1 MIGRVIGNRY
11 RIIEELGGGGMAVV
25 YLGQDM
31 LLNRNVTLKVLREEY
46 ARDEDFVRRFRQE
59 ARAVASLSHPNI
71 VSVFDVGQD
80 SDLHYLVM
88 EYVDGTN
95 LKTLIKEGKLDLR
108 CAVSI
113 ARDLCDAL
121 GHAHRRGIVH
131 RDVKP
136 HNIIVTPEGRAKLTD
151 FGIARAVGSGTISAT
166 KALMGSVQY
175 ISPEQARGENADA
188 RSDIYSLG
196 AVLYEMLTGR
206 PPFLGENPVA
216 LAIKHIQDQPTPVR
230 ELNPGVP
237 AALATVVEKAMAKN
251 PALRYQSVAA
261 IAADL
266 GRILESL
273 PAEDCPVGST
283 ARLPRKRRLRP
294 AGYVILGLVLL
305 AVLMAG
311 WWGFRC
317 FMHVPEVT
325 VPDVQGMEVSAATQV
340 LEKNGLRWQIQEV
353 HDASVE
359 KGKIIKQ
366 DLVPGSRVKKGRLLI
381 LVVSL
386 GPEMRT
392 VPDVRHKLLQDAEIL
407 LVNEGFNIG
416 QKKEV
421 YSDTVA
427 AGLVVDQ
434 DPAPGLSRPK
444 DSPVD
449 LFISKGPR
457 PVLKSVP
464 QLVGLSLEVA
474 KEAVVRAGFVLGEE
488 IAHTASTDYLAG
500 YICAQNP
507 PAGTNLELG
516 RTITVT
522 VSDGPGPAPREA
534 SVFLQV
540 PDDGQQHTVRIT
552 VDDARGATEAYNAVH
567 QGGERVV
574 QPVVYYGKATIR
586 VYLDGQMVREQTLS

>member
-11 RIIEELGGGGMAVV
+11 RVIEKLGGGGMAVV

-31 LLNRNVTLKVLREEY
+31 LLNRNVTIKVLREEY
-46 ARDEDFVRRFRQE
+46 VRDEDFVRRFRQE

-80 SDLHYLVM
+80 GDLHYLVM

-95 LKTLIKEGKLDLR
+95 LKSLIKEGKIDLR

-113 ARDLCDAL
+113 TRDLCDAL

-136 HNIIVTPEGRAKLTD
+136 HNVIVTPEGGAKLTD
-151 FGIARAVGSGTISAT
+151 FGIARTMGSGTISAT
-166 KALMGSVQY
+166 KALIGSVQY

-216 LAIKHIQDQPTPVR
+216 LAIKHIQDQPPPLR
-230 ELNPGVP
+230 ELNPKVP
-237 AALATVVEKAMAKN
+237 AALAAVVEKAMAKN
-251 PALRYQSVAA
+251 PALRYQSVTAM
-261 IAADL
+261 AADL
-266 GRILESL
+266 GRVLESL
-273 PAEDCPVGST
+273 PAEDCPVGT
-283 ARLPRKRRLRP
+283 ASPSRKRRLRP
-294 AGYVILGLVLL
+294 AGYVVLGLILVT
-305 AVLMAG
+305 VLMAG

-317 FMHVPEVT
+317 FVHVPEVA
-325 VPDVQGMEVSAATQV
+325 VPDVRGMELSAAAQV
-340 LEKNGLRWQIQEV
+340 LEKNGLRYQVQEAY
-353 HDASVE
+353 DASIA
-359 KGKIIKQ
+359 KGKVIKQ
-366 DLVPGSRVKKGRLLI
+366 DLVPGSRVKKGRLLT

-407 LVNEGFNIG
+407 LVNEGFSVN

-421 YSDTVA
+421 YSETVE

-434 DPAPGLSRPK
+434 DPAPGTSRPK
-444 DSPVD
+444 GSLVD
-449 LFISKGPR
+449 LFVSKGPR
-457 PVLKSVP
+457 PVLKAVP
-464 QLVGLSLEVA
+464 QLVGLRLEAA
-474 KEAVVRAGFVLGEE
+474 KEAVARAGFVLGAE
-488 IAHTASTDYLAG
+488 IAHTASAEYLAG
-500 YICAQNP
+500 YVCAQNP

-567 QGGERVV
+567 QGGKRVV

-586 VYLDGQMVREQTLS
+586 VYLDRQLVREQTLS